1 MGINGN
7 WKRTTM
13 PESKK
18 RGGKKA
24 HNKRVKARNKK
35 LEGKYWEFEMLKKKI
50 YEEAK
55 ERYEQEQLNKEIKI
69 TTDDGHNNS

>member
-1 MGINGN
+1 
-7 WKRTTM
+7 M

-24 HNKRVKARNKK
+24 HNKRVKARNEKMK
-35 LEGKYWEFEMLKKKI
+35 GKIWEFEMLKRQI

-55 ERYEQEQLNKEIKI
+55 QRYLDEQNKQTEVKI

>member
-1 MGINGN
+1 
-7 WKRTTM
+7 M

-24 HNKRVKARNKK
+24 HNKRVKARNEKMK
-35 LEGKYWEFEMLKKKI
+35 GKIWEFEMLKRKI

-55 ERYEQEQLNKEIKI
+55 HRYLDEQNKPTELKIK
-69 TTDDGHNNS
+69 TDDGYNNS

>member
-1 MGINGN
+1 
-7 WKRTTM
+7 M

-24 HNKRVKARNKK
+24 HNKRIKARNEKMK
-35 LEGKYWEFEMLKKKI
+35 GKIWEFEMLKKKI

-55 ERYEQEQLNKEIKI
+55 QRYYEEQIKQTELKI
-69 TTDDGHNNS
+69 TTNDGYNNS